1 MNERQKRLKE
11 VYDYA
16 RQYCGIHT
24 KFGFAEFVKYGRTS
38 MSAALNGNDAYLT
51 DNLFVKIC
59 AAFPGTFSLDYLLTG
74 EGTLLE
80 NNSRLLENNRL
91 LPENNRHLPENTPI
105 VSNTKGKPYYNVDFA
120 LGFDLMI
127 NDQTSTPDYLID
139 FQPYND
145 CDCYC
150 NAHGNSMYPTISSG
164 DIVALKV
171 INDFSYLINGEIYGI
186 VTANGLRTIKR
197 VRDNGDT
204 FTLIADNPDVAEQ
217 TIPKSTVTNVFL
229 VKGLI
234 KQF

>member
-1 MNERQKRLKE
+1 MNSKQDRLKE
-11 VYDYA
+11 VYSYLRDHK
-16 RQYCGIHT
+16 GIHT
-24 KFGFAEFVKYGRTS
+24 QTDLAAALRITQPA
-38 MSAALNGNDAYLT
+38 MSAAMNGNQAYLT
-51 DNLFVKIC
+51 KNLFQKIC
-59 AAFPGTFSLDYLLTG
+59 AAFPGEFNLDYLLTG

-80 NNSRLLENNRL
+80 NNSHLLENNRP
-91 LPENNRHLPENTPI
+91 LPENNRHLSETSPI
-105 VSNTKGKPYYNVDFA
+105 VSYTKGKPYYDVDFS
-120 LGFDLMI
+120 LGFDLVF
-127 NDQTSTPDYLID
+127 NDQTSKPSYLID
-139 FQPYND
+139 FPPYND